1 MSEDVTRWKES
12 SEDHYLHAVDKM
24 KSYATKDAPTFFSSK
39 LKETEEVIK
48 RKTYASEDARTV
60 FTSKLKE
67 TEEVIKRKT
76 YGLML
81 PKMPLPSLAPN

>member
-1 MSEDVTRWKES
+1 
-12 SEDHYLHAVDKM
+12 
-24 KSYATKDAPTFFSSK
+24 

-48 RKTYASEDARTV
+48 RKTYATKDAPTF

-76 YGLML
+76 DGLML
-81 PKMPLPSLAPN
+81 PKMRMPSLAPN